1 MPQLDLST
9 FPSQIFWLAVFFVAL
24 YLLMA
29 KLAIPRIERVIEGRR
44 SRIESDLDKAGQMKA
59 EAEAVIAAYEKALAD
74 SRHQAQLTMKETS
87 DRLAALAAERQHQA
101 GAVIAERTAIAE
113 KRIAA
118 AKSAAL
124 SDLRGIAVDVAR
136 AAAAKLVGGEIDE
149 ARAGIAVDAV
159 LKGRAQ

>member
-29 KLAIPRIERVIEGRR
+29 KLAIPRIERVIDERR
-44 SRIESDLDKAGQMKA
+44 NRVESDLDKAGQMKS

-74 SRHQAQLTMKETS
+74 ARHQAQLTMKETS
-87 DRLAALAAERQHQA
+87 DKLAALAAERQRQA
-101 GAVIAERTAIAE
+101 GAVIAERTGIAE

-124 SDLRGIAVDVAR
+124 ADLGGVAIDVAR
-136 AAAAKLVGGEIDE
+136 SAAAKLIGGTIDE
-149 ARAGIAVDAV
+149 ARAAAAVDAV
-159 LKGRAQ
+159 LKGRA

>member
-9 FPSQIFWLAVFFVAL
+9 FPSQIFWLAVFFVVL

-29 KLAIPRIERVIEGRR
+29 KLAIPRIEKVIDERRNRV
-44 SRIESDLDKAGQMKA
+44 ESDLDKAAQMKS

-74 SRHQAQLTMKETS
+74 ARHQAQLTMKETS
-87 DRLAALAAERQHQA
+87 DRLAAIAAERQRNA
-101 GAVIAERTAIAE
+101 SGVIAERTSFAE

-124 SDLRGIAVDVAR
+124 ADLRGVAVEVAR
-136 AAAAKLVGGEIDE
+136 AATAKLIGGTIDE
-149 ARAGIAVDAV
+149 GRAGAAVDAV
-159 LKGRAQ
+159 LKGRAP